1 MSNIVSEIIN
11 TLECLF
17 IILGIIIGVIFII
30 GLVFAGL
37 LEMGLRNKFG
47 VYDPLYK
54 CWFDY
59 SLLNEEQNSR
69 FIPGSD
75 RLADPPKGTKRKPF
89 WKEQPTL
96 GKKILTFVFMGNRPR
111 PDGLR

>member
-1 MSNIVSEIIN
+1 MNSFVSEIIN
-11 TLECLF
+11 ALGDLLLF
-17 IILGIIIGVIFII
+17 FGILIGIIFII
-30 GLVFAGL
+30 GLILAIL

-111 PDGLR
+111 PYGL